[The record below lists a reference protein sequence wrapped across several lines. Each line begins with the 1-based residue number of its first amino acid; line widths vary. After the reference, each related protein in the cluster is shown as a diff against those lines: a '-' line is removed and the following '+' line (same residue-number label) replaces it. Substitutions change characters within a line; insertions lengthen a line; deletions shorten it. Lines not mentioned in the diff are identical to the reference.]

1 MLFFPHVHTSVSI
14 YSRETLTSGTID
26 EINLMNPADFFSFIY
41 LLNDAHWV
49 VIRLAQ
55 NYVETVLTPPYTPM
69 ERSPL
74 HRLPAKWDNE
84 VGQAEVWECIGV
96 YGHSLVHESRDRAV
110 GVATLLSGLAR

>member
-1 MLFFPHVHTSVSI
+1 MRI
-14 YSRETLTSGTID
+14 G
-26 EINLMNPADFFSFIY
+26 
-41 LLNDAHWV
+41 LLLDW
-49 VIRLAQ
+49 L
-55 NYVETVLTPPYTPM
+55 ETVLTSPLTPM